1 MKTNEVRMP
10 IHMDMIKKIPVPI
23 CGVALGCAAL
33 GNLLQTYS
41 ETLRMICGVVSAL
54 FLLLFV
60 VKVIAFPKLFAEDMA
75 NPIMASVSGT
85 FSMALMLLSTYIKGY
100 LGVADVAFVAWVI
113 AIALHVA
120 LMVYFSV
127 KFMAKL
133 ELKAVFASYY
143 IVYVGIA
150 VAAVTAP
157 VYEATVLGVIAFW
170 FGLVSFVALFILV
183 TMRYVKLPDVPDP
196 AKPLI
201 CIYAAPMSL
210 CLAGYV
216 QSIMPKSQVFLLA
229 MFAVAT
235 VIYLFALVQLVHCL
249 TLPFYPSYA
258 AFTFPFVISA
268 IASKMTAACLMNMG
282 TPQPW
287 LAPVVLVETVI
298 AAILVVYNCVRYL
311 AFLNA

>member
-1 MKTNEVRMP
+1 
-10 IHMDMIKKIPVPI
+10 MDLIKKIPVPI

-33 GNLLQTYS
+33 GNLLQSYS
-41 ETLRMICGVVSAL
+41 ETLRIICGAVSAL

-60 VKVIAFPKLFAEDMA
+60 IKVIAFPKLFAEDMA

-100 LGVADVAFVAWVI
+100 LGAADVAFAVWAI

-120 LMVYFSV
+120 LIVFFTA
-127 KFMAKL
+127 KFVVNLK
-133 ELKAVFASYY
+133 LKAVFASYY

-157 VYEATVLGVIAFW
+157 VYEATTIGAATFW
-170 FGLVSFVALFILV
+170 FGLVSFVALFVLV
-183 TMRYVKLPDVPDP
+183 TMRYVKLPDVPEP

-216 QSIMPKSQVFLLA
+216 QSVMPKNQIFLLV
-229 MFAVAT
+229 MFGVAT
-235 VIYLFALVQLVHCL
+235 VIYLFALVQLVRCL
-249 TLPFYPSYA
+249 SLPFYPSYA

-282 TPQPW
+282 APLPW
-287 LAPVVLVETVI
+287 LAPVVLVETII
-298 AAILVVYNCVRYL
+298 ATVLVVYTCVRYL
-311 AFLNA
+311 AFLKA

>member
-1 MKTNEVRMP
+1 
-10 IHMDMIKKIPVPI
+10 MDLIKKIPVPI

-33 GNLLQTYS
+33 GNLLQSYS
-41 ETLRMICGVVSAL
+41 ETLRIICGAVSAL

-60 VKVIAFPKLFAEDMA
+60 IKVIAFPKLFAEDMA

-100 LGVADVAFVAWVI
+100 LGAADVAFAVWAI

-120 LMVYFSV
+120 LIVFFTA
-127 KFMAKL
+127 KFAVNLK
-133 ELKAVFASYY
+133 LKAVFASYY

-157 VYEATVLGVIAFW
+157 VYEATTIGAATFW
-170 FGLVSFVALFILV
+170 FGLVSFVALFVLV
-183 TMRYVKLPDVPDP
+183 TMRYVKLPDVPEP

-216 QSIMPKSQVFLLA
+216 QSVMPKNQIFLLV
-229 MFAVAT
+229 MFGVAT
-235 VIYLFALVQLVHCL
+235 VIYLFALVQLVRCL
-249 TLPFYPSYA
+249 SLPFYPSYA

-282 TPQPW
+282 APLPW
-287 LAPVVLVETVI
+287 LAPVVLVETII
-298 AAILVVYNCVRYL
+298 ATVLVVYTCVRYL
-311 AFLNA
+311 AFLKA

>member
-1 MKTNEVRMP
+1 
-10 IHMDMIKKIPVPI
+10 MDMIKKIPVPI

-41 ETLRMICGVVSAL
+41 ETLRIICGVVSAL
-54 FLLLFV
+54 FLLLFI
-60 VKVIAFPKLFAEDMA
+60 VKVVAFPKLFAEDMA

-100 LGVADVAFVAWVI
+100 LGAADVAFVVWVV

-120 LMVYFSV
+120 LIVFFTA
-127 KFMAKL
+127 KFVAKL
-133 ELKAVFASYY
+133 KLKAVFASYY

-157 VYEATVLGVIAFW
+157 VYEAAAIGAAAFW
-170 FGLVSFVALFILV
+170 FGLVSFVALFVLV
-183 TMRYVKLPDVPDP
+183 TMRYVKLPDVPEP

-216 QSIMPKSQVFLLA
+216 QSVMPKSQVFLLA
-229 MFAVAT
+229 MFVVAT
-235 VIYLFALVQLVHCL
+235 LIYLFALVQLVRCL
-249 TLPFYPSYA
+249 SLPFYPSYA

-268 IASKMTAACLMNMG
+268 IASKMTAASLMNMG
-282 TPQPW
+282 TPLPW
-287 LAPVVLVETVI
+287 LASVVLVETVI
-298 AAILVVYNCVRYL
+298 AAILVVYTCVRYL
-311 AFLNA
+311 TFLKA

>member
-1 MKTNEVRMP
+1 
-10 IHMDMIKKIPVPI
+10 MDLIKKIPVPI

-33 GNLLQTYS
+33 GNLLQSYS
-41 ETLRMICGVVSAL
+41 ETLRIICGAVSAL

-60 VKVIAFPKLFAEDMA
+60 IKVIAFPKLFAGDMA

-100 LGVADVAFVAWVI
+100 LGAADVAFAVWAI

-120 LMVYFSV
+120 LIVFFTA
-127 KFMAKL
+127 KFVVNLK
-133 ELKAVFASYY
+133 LKAVFASYY

-157 VYEATVLGVIAFW
+157 VYEATTIGAATFW
-170 FGLVSFVALFILV
+170 FGLVSFVALFVLV
-183 TMRYVKLPDVPDP
+183 TMRYVKLPDVPEP

-216 QSIMPKSQVFLLA
+216 QSVMPKNQIFLLV
-229 MFAVAT
+229 MFGVAT
-235 VIYLFALVQLVHCL
+235 VIYLFALVQLVRCL
-249 TLPFYPSYA
+249 SLPFYPSCA

-282 TPQPW
+282 APLSW
-287 LAPVVLVETVI
+287 LAPVVLVETII
-298 AAILVVYNCVRYL
+298 ATVLVVYTCVRYL
-311 AFLNA
+311 AFLKA